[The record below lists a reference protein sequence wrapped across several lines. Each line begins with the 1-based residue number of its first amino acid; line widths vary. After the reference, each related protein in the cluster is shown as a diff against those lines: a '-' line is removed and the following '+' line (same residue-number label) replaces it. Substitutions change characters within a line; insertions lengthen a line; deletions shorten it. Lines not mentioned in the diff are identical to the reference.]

1 MGKKP
6 EKKPQ
11 PKTEITGCTL
21 IGVQWDG
28 QAIEAVCATARA
40 LENLTQLFRSQNIR
54 IDAMIK
60 VGGDG
65 NDK

>member
-1 MGKKP
+1 MENKKP
-6 EKKPQ
+6 EKKMP
-11 PKTEITGCTL
+11 PHTEISGNTF

-40 LENLTQLFRSQNIR
+40 LEKLTQLFRSQNIQ

-60 VGGDG
+60 VGQHA
-65 NDK
+65 